1 LFQQIIPQTFKT
13 TAMSTIEKKSL
24 SVGKYVNTEH
34 VDTAIRN
41 YKQERWVQNSER
53 LGKADSMSVWYSAEE
68 LQGFIDTIREHG
80 GDGVRMYFGAYG
92 EKAPKAEQRTKRK
105 DQPQGSLYYTRR
117 KINYSGLQYGP
128 ALSSLLSSSC
138 RRDRR
143 KRQPGRHAG
152 RIEGR
157 VVRNLVVQNSN
168 IIEAVLKSGQPFLFD
183 YHSLCMDK
191 FFYFYRYAFAFLLLF
206 YCH

>member
-92 EKAPKAEQRTKRK
+92 EKAPKA
-105 DQPQGSLYYTRR
+105 GF
-117 KINYSGLQYGP
+117 
-128 ALSSLLSSSC
+128 
-138 RRDRR
+138 
-143 KRQPGRHAG
+143 
-152 RIEGR
+152 EGR
-157 VVRNLVVQNSN
+157 QTVVLVATRSKEVNEKVNHKDLYITQEGKSN
-168 IIEAVLKSGQPFLFD
+168 ILAYNMGQLCPPFCPPPAGGIGGSV
-183 YHSLCMDK
+183 SLGVTLVESKDG
-191 FFYFYRYAFAFLLLF
+191 LSVI
-206 YCH
+206 